1 MRRQVVEREKTMQQ
15 MHVEAFAECA
25 WEHYSTPGR
34 SRGNVEAA
42 IAEARR
48 LGSDRLDGYTMR
60 EGEKLFRR
68 WLETGMVGLEAKAN
82 A

>member
-25 WEHYSTPGR
+25 WEHYTGPG
-34 SRGNVEAA
+34 GAHGDAEKA
-42 IAEARR
+42 IAEAYR

-60 EGEKLFRR
+60 EGEKLFRK
-68 WLETGMVGLEAKAN
+68 WVAGNFACTD
-82 A
+82 